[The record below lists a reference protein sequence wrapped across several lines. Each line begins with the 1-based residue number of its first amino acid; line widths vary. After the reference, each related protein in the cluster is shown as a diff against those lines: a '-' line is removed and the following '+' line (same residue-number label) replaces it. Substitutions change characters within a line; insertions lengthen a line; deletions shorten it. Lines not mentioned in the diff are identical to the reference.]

1 MFLKCVKYGILFR
14 MRQNLLIKSI
24 CAVFCILLFF
34 SCSNS
39 QSLEAANLTEE
50 TLKNAAA
57 QKDSELLWTREL
69 ESVRLTRDYSKN
81 VAAAKNFKLSPGAI
95 SVANTNAD
103 SVYPCLPDFGSLDN
117 SSLSTELTAFLESFC
132 NEIALWN
139 LNAVKMEQ
147 DSEFSLVLF
156 KYDVEENWLS
166 VYGRPFPVAKPAV
179 AENSSE
185 VPDGG
190 SASEEKKRLFSDW
203 LYGMP
208 FFDGD
213 SVLVPVRFTSS
224 FGTLDVSVY
233 VCTGSAF
240 AVRQIEIQKMQ

>member
-1 MFLKCVKYGILFR
+1 M
-14 MRQNLLIKSI
+14 
-24 CAVFCILLFF
+24 
-34 SCSNS
+34 
-39 QSLEAANLTEE
+39 
-50 TLKNAAA
+50 
-57 QKDSELLWTREL
+57 
-69 ESVRLTRDYSKN
+69 
-81 VAAAKNFKLSPGAI
+81 
-95 SVANTNAD
+95 
-103 SVYPCLPDFGSLDN
+103 
-117 SSLSTELTAFLESFC
+117 
-132 NEIALWN
+132 
-139 LNAVKMEQ
+139 
-147 DSEFSLVLF
+147 
-156 KYDVEENWLS
+156 
-166 VYGRPFPVAKPAV
+166 AKPAV